1 MLSKTRNN
9 TWILNE
15 NFSEELLLTNYLH
28 TNEFQKGWKRCLSI
42 PADMCGVASVVPD
55 VIIQAITLNK
65 VTSKSDYHN
74 GEARKM
80 EL

>member
-1 MLSKTRNN
+1 MKTVQKSYFSHYLY
-9 TWILNE
+9 LNE
-15 NFSEELLLTNYLH
+15 L
-28 TNEFQKGWKRCLSI
+28 QKGRKRCLSV
-42 PADMCGVASVVPD
+42 PADMCGVVSLVPD
-55 VIIQAITLNK
+55 VIIQTITLNK